1 MPIHVVFVDWN
12 SDGKLRTHTH
22 PVHVHL
28 ARVDPS
34 AAVRLL
40 LCCRLPPRV
49 PRARE
54 MRRVS
59 RQNPCDP
66 ATNQKR
72 CLVSPRPRM
81 RHACHLLRGCVDRVS
96 SYF

>member
-40 LCCRLPPRV
+40 LCCRRGFRV
-49 PRARE
+49 PERCDGLVGKTRVI
-54 MRRVS
+54 RR
-59 RQNPCDP
+59 QI
-66 ATNQKR
+66 
-72 CLVSPRPRM
+72 
-81 RHACHLLRGCVDRVS
+81 RGAAL
-96 SYF
+96 